1 MATGTHAARGELAL
15 LGALSIAF
23 ATLTLREA
31 SPHDAFEVISRLFWR
46 SASARPPILLVVIL
60 VGWAGVV
67 HCGQVAGLRL
77 SRALGEGVLSP
88 RIILRSALGL
98 LDVILLCRLVPF
110 VAQVVFETE
119 HFGRWCLFFDLV
131 AYAACILLLAAP
143 PSACCG
149 SDEAGYSSE
158 RCKAH
163 QRYDHGWLLQT
174 AHGRSSL
181 LRTLIES
188 LCAPFAPVTF
198 WHVIVADYATSM
210 AKALG
215 DVHVTGCVA
224 WYAGISPAYSHLTT
238 DTHGVFWEE
247 TRGACVTSE
256 LNAWALA
263 LPFWCRLFQCLSVLR
278 RTGEPKNFWNAVKYA
293 TAFPL
298 VYAGY
303 LDRLAPT
310 DQTRRLVVLT
320 ACVQSSATFA
330 WDLCMDWGL
339 FKKRRGGLL
348 CGIFEVDQM
357 REPKSLVFSKR
368 SDMFIYAAYAGLVLF
383 NFSLRFAWALAVF
396 GHVSTRGMGMLSFE
410 IAELARR
417 TVWAL
422 FRIEWEYHERGWPLD
437 TDSDNEETEALVE
450 LVETGS
456 GRSASED

>member
-1 MATGTHAARGELAL
+1 ML
-15 LGALSIAF
+15 
-23 ATLTLREA
+23 
-31 SPHDAFEVISRLFWR
+31 
-46 SASARPPILLVVIL
+46 PPRV
-60 VGWAGVV
+60 
-67 HCGQVAGLRL
+67 
-77 SRALGEGVLSP
+77 
-88 RIILRSALGL
+88 ILRSALGL

-131 AYAACILLLAAP
+131 AYAACFLLLAAP

-149 SDEAGYSSE
+149 SDESNYTNE
-158 RCKAH
+158 KCKAH

-174 AHGRSSL
+174 AHSRASL
-181 LRTLIES
+181 LRTCVES

-215 DVHVTGCVA
+215 DVHVTTCVA
-224 WYAGISPAYSHLTT
+224 YYAGISPAYSLLSTE
-238 DTHGVFWEE
+238 THSVFWEE

-278 RTGEPKNFWNAVKYA
+278 RTGEQKNAWNALKYA

-330 WDLCMDWGL
+330 WDLLMDWGL
-339 FKKRRGGLL
+339 FRKRRGGFL
-348 CGIFEVDQM
+348 CGVFECDTM
-357 REPKSLVFSKR
+357 RDPKSLVFAKR
-368 SDMFIYAAYAGLVLF
+368 DDAFVYLAYGSLVLF
-383 NFSLRFAWALAVF
+383 NFSPPLCR
-396 GHVSTRGMGMLSFE
+396 R
-410 IAELARR
+410 ARC
-417 TVWAL
+417 
-422 FRIEWEYHERGWPLD
+422 
-437 TDSDNEETEALVE
+437 ETPICA
-450 LVETGS
+450 
-456 GRSASED
+456 

>member
-1 MATGTHAARGELAL
+1 MATGAQAARGELAL
-15 LGALSIAF
+15 LGALSLAF
-23 ATLTLREA
+23 ATLVLKEA
-31 SPHDAFEVISRLFWR
+31 SPHDAFEVLSRLFWR
-46 SASARPPILLVVIL
+46 TASARPPILLVVIL

-67 HCGQVAGLRL
+67 KAADAAGLRL
-77 SRALGEGVLSP
+77 SRALGEGVLPP
-88 RIILRSALGL
+88 RVILRSALGL

-131 AYAACILLLAAP
+131 AYAACFLLLAAP

-149 SDEAGYSSE
+149 SDESNYTNE
-158 RCKAH
+158 KCKAH

-174 AHGRSSL
+174 AHSRASL
-181 LRTLIES
+181 LRTCVES

-198 WHVIVADYATSM
+198 WHVIVADYATGM

-215 DVHVTGCVA
+215 DVHVTTCVA
-224 WYAGISPAYSHLTT
+224 YYAGISPAYSLLSTE
-238 DTHGVFWEE
+238 THSVFWEE

-278 RTGEPKNFWNAVKYA
+278 RTGEQKNAWNALKYA

-303 LDRLAPT
+303 LYRLAPT

-330 WDLCMDWGL
+330 WDLLMDWGL
-339 FKKRRGGLL
+339 FRKRRGGFL
-348 CGIFEVDQM
+348 CGVFECDTM
-357 REPKSLVFSKR
+357 RDPKSLVFAKR
-368 SDMFIYAAYAGLVLF
+368 DDAFVYLAYGSLVLF

-410 IAELARR
+410 VAELLRR

-422 FRIEWEYHERGWPLD
+422 FRVEWEYHEKGWPLD
-437 TDSDNEETEALVE
+437 TDSDNEETEKLVE
-450 LVETGS
+450 MVDVEW
-456 GRSASED
+456 SASEE

>member
-1 MATGTHAARGELAL
+1 MATGAQAARGELAL
-15 LGALSIAF
+15 LGALSLAF
-23 ATLTLREA
+23 ATLVLKEA
-31 SPHDAFEVISRLFWR
+31 SPHDAFEVLSRLFWR
-46 SASARPPILLVVIL
+46 TASARPPILLVVIL

-67 HCGQVAGLRL
+67 RAADAAGLRL
-77 SRALGEGVLSP
+77 SRALGEGVLPP
-88 RIILRSALGL
+88 RVILRSALGL

-131 AYAACILLLAAP
+131 AYAACFLLLAAP

-149 SDEAGYSSE
+149 SDEANYTNE
-158 RCKAH
+158 KCKAH

-174 AHGRSSL
+174 AHSRASL
-181 LRTLIES
+181 LRTCVES

-215 DVHVTGCVA
+215 DVHVTTCVA
-224 WYAGISPAYSHLTT
+224 YYAGISPAYSLLSTE
-238 DTHGVFWEE
+238 THSVFWEE

-256 LNAWALA
+256 LNAWVLA

-278 RTGEPKNFWNAVKYA
+278 RTGEQKNAWNALKYA
-293 TAFPL
+293 TVFPL

-330 WDLCMDWGL
+330 WDLLMDWGL
-339 FKKRRGGLL
+339 FRKRRGGLL
-348 CGIFEVDQM
+348 CGVFECDTM
-357 REPKSLVFSKR
+357 RDPKTLVFAKR
-368 SDMFIYAAYAGLVLF
+368 DDAFVCLAYGSLVLF
-383 NFSLRFAWALAVF
+383 NFALRFAWALAVF

-410 IAELARR
+410 VAELLRR

-422 FRIEWEYHERGWPLD
+422 FRVEWEYHEEGWPLD
-437 TDSDNEETEALVE
+437 TDSDNEETEKLVE
-450 LVETGS
+450 MVDVE
-456 GRSASED
+456 RSASEE

>member
-1 MATGTHAARGELAL
+1 M
-15 LGALSIAF
+15 
-23 ATLTLREA
+23 
-31 SPHDAFEVISRLFWR
+31 IST
-46 SASARPPILLVVIL
+46 
-60 VGWAGVV
+60 
-67 HCGQVAGLRL
+67 Q
-77 SRALGEGVLSP
+77 
-88 RIILRSALGL
+88 
-98 LDVILLCRLVPF
+98 
-110 VAQVVFETE
+110 
-119 HFGRWCLFFDLV
+119 
-131 AYAACILLLAAP
+131 
-143 PSACCG
+143 
-149 SDEAGYSSE
+149 
-158 RCKAH
+158 
-163 QRYDHGWLLQT
+163 
-174 AHGRSSL
+174 
-181 LRTLIES
+181 
-188 LCAPFAPVTF
+188 
-198 WHVIVADYATSM
+198 ATSM

-410 IAELARR
+410 VAELARR

-422 FRIEWEYHERGWPLD
+422 FRIEWEYHEKGWPLD
-437 TDSDNEETEALVE
+437 TDSDNEETEQLVE
-450 LVETGS
+450 MVEKG
-456 GRSASED
+456 GARSASED